1 MADRVTDAL
10 TREVG
15 HAAKEYDSLKGM
27 SKTNGVMKALSRVTS
42 LQPTIPA
49 HNVHRFWTKR
59 LGERPIVLQLCGRAT
74 RKHAATE
81 INSLKGMSKTNGAM
95 EALSR
100 VTARQST
107 IPAHNGTA
115 DRVTAVWTTRKHA
128 ATEINSLK
136 GMSKTNGAM
145 EALSR
150 VTARQ
155 STIPAHNGTAD
166 RVTAVWTTRKHAATE
181 INSLK
186 GMSKTNG
193 AMEALSRVTARQS
206 TIPAHN
212 VHRFWTKRL
221 GERPIALQRYGR
233 AT

>member
-1 MADRVTDAL
+1 MKQSQGRVQDKWCHGGTVWSDFATIDNFCTQCTSLPDEATWGMADRVTDEL
-10 TREVG
+10 TRKMK

-27 SKTNGVMKALSRVTS
+27 SKTNGAMKALSRVTS
-42 LQPTIPA
+42 RQPTIPA

-59 LGERPIVLQLCGRAT
+59 LGERPIALQLYGRAT
-74 RKHAATE
+74 RKHAA
-81 INSLKGMSKTNGAM
+81 M
-95 EALSR
+95 
-100 VTARQST
+100 
-107 IPAHNGTA
+107 
-115 DRVTAVWTTRKHA
+115 
-128 ATEINSLK
+128 
-136 GMSKTNGAM
+136 
-145 EALSR
+145 
-150 VTARQ
+150 
-155 STIPAHNGTAD
+155 
-166 RVTAVWTTRKHAATE
+166 E

-221 GERPIALQRYGR
+221 GERPIALQLYGH